1 MRLSIERQPAKIYP
15 DMKRV
20 VARFFF
26 NGEARAKAIIS
37 QVVAMTDATPARSAE
52 FVKVIENVAIPY
64 LGGEEITI
72 WVGFDTRG

>member
-37 QVVAMTDATPARSAE
+37 QVVAMSDAEVAATLTPLLRE
-52 FVKVIENVAIPY
+52 FSRRHRN
-64 LGGEEITI
+64 IT
-72 WVGFDTRG
+72 R